1 MPGESS
7 IKQKLSKLG
16 LDGFVVGILSVI
28 VLAYFIPGPGIM
40 QGPFSLK
47 SIANYGAS
55 LIFFFYGLKLNR
67 EKLKSGLSNWRLHLM
82 VQLSTYLIFPIV
94 VFTVYKLFGNDDAHW
109 LWVGVLFLSAIPST
123 VSSSV
128 VMVSIGGGNIPAAI
142 FNASISSLIGVFLT
156 PFWMKIFFSSG
167 SGTFDVGNVVLKL
180 IFQVLIPVIL
190 GLLLNPKFGSFAE
203 KHKTNLKYFDQ
214 TVILLIVYTS
224 FSESYADHVFDGYS
238 ITELLTLGALMV
250 VLFFVVYYIISLFSY
265 LLKFKHEDR
274 VTAVFC
280 GSKKSLVHGT
290 VMSKIIFPNNPSLG
304 IILLPLMLY
313 HALQLVI
320 CSFIAQKMA
329 KKIKEPEMPEA
340 EK

>member
-1 MPGESS
+1 MPKESS
-7 IKQKLSKLG
+7 IKQIISKLG
-16 LDGFVVGILSVI
+16 LDGFVLGILSVI
-28 VLAYFIPGPGIM
+28 VIAYFIPGPGIM

-67 EKLKSGLSNWRLHLM
+67 AKLKSGLSNWRLHLM
-82 VQLSTYLIFPIV
+82 VQASTYLIFPIV
-94 VFTVYKLFGNDDAHW
+94 VFTVYKLFGNQNAHW

-128 VMVSIGGGNIPAAI
+128 VMVSIGGGNIPGAI

-156 PFWMKIFFSSG
+156 PFWMEIFFSSG
-167 SGTFDVGNVVLKL
+167 SGTFDVSDVVLKL
-180 IFQVLIPVIL
+180 ILQVLVPVIL
-190 GLLLNPKFGSFAE
+190 GLILNPKFGAFAE

-214 TVILLIVYTS
+214 TVILMIVYTS
-224 FSESYADHVFDGYS
+224 FSESNAGHVFEGYS

-250 VLFFVVYYIISLFSY
+250 VLFFVVYYIISLCAY

-290 VMSKIIFPNNPSLG
+290 VMSKIIFANNPSLG
-304 IILLPLMLY
+304 VILLPLMMY

-329 KKIKEPEMPEA
+329 KRSKELEIA
-340 EK
+340 GN